1 MPQPRILVI
10 DDADATRR
18 WVANLLRRH
27 GYEVTEAANGR
38 TGLAALREHPD
49 TSVIVLDL
57 LMEEGSGWWFREQ
70 QLADAATAAVPV
82 IILSIAPASE
92 PVRYTL
98 RAHQMLHK
106 VPEPDELLSAVE
118 RACALRQ
125 SVQSP

>member
-1 MPQPRILVI
+1 MPPLRILVI
-10 DDADATRR
+10 DDADVTRR

-38 TGLAALREHPD
+38 TGLAALREYPD

-57 LMEEGSGWWFREQ
+57 LMEEGDGWWFREQ
-70 QLADAATAAVPV
+70 QLADPATAAVPV

-106 VPEPDELLSAVE
+106 VPDPDELLTAVE
-118 RACALRQ
+118 RACALRE
-125 SVQSP
+125 SPVA